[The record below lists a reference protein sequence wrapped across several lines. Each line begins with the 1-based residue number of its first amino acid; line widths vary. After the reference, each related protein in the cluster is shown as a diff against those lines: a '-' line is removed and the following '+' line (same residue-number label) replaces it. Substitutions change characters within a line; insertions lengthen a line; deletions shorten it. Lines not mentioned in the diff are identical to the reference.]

1 MRTHMSRIAFLGLG
15 SMGSRMAANLL
26 AAGYDVRVW
35 NRTLAAAKRLAEARA
50 TGAAADNVTAVAKLY
65 D

>member
-1 MRTHMSRIAFLGLG
+1 MSRIAFLGLG

-26 AAGYDVRVW
+26 AAGHDVRVW
-35 NRTLAAAKRLAEARA
+35 NRIPAAAKRLVEAGA
-50 TGAAADNVTAVAKLY
+50 TGAADDNVTAVAKLY

>member
-1 MRTHMSRIAFLGLG
+1 MSRIAFLGLG

-26 AAGYDVRVW
+26 AAGHDVRVW
-35 NRTLAAAKRLAEARA
+35 NRTPAAAKRLAEARA
-50 TGAAADNVTAVAKLY
+50 TGAADDNVTAVAKLY

>member
-15 SMGSRMAANLL
+15 SMRSRMAANLL
-26 AAGYDVRVW
+26 AAGHDVRVW
-35 NRTLAAAKRLAEARA
+35 NRTPAAAKRLVEAGA
-50 TGAAADNVTAVAKLY
+50 TGAADDNVTAVAKLY